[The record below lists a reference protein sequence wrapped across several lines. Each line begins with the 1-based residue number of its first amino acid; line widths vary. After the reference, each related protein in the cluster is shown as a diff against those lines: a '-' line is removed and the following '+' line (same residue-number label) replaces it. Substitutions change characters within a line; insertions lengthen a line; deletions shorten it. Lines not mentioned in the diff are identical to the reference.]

1 MSDQIESLLKTANST
16 NAPVNSVTSARR
28 DMADADAARELFGAV
43 CSNLFDIKKWGEHSS
58 PSDYVLFDRSGRDV
72 SGQPIVEGAFIRI
85 SIYGSGKNDW
95 VQVES
100 ILRSE
105 NEMVITVK
113 PTYDPTAEPRDTGTI
128 SHFFHS
134 EARNNFCV
142 QLDGAV
148 VNFYVIGLNERQN
161 VSETESVVETVRNSA
176 VANVG
181 YYTGSQKA
189 IWAEFSKN
197 FLRTDEERADGKD

>member
-16 NAPVNSVTSARR
+16 DAPVNSVTSARR
-28 DMADADAARELFGAV
+28 DLADADGARELFGVV
-43 CSNLFDIKKWGEHSS
+43 CRNLLDIKKWGEHSS
-58 PSDYVLFDRSGRDV
+58 PSDYILVDRTGRDI
-72 SGQPIVEGAFIRI
+72 SGQPIREGEFIRI
-85 SIYGSGKNDW
+85 SIYGSGKYDW
-95 VQVES
+95 VQIS
-100 ILRSE
+100 NIHRSE

-113 PTYDPTAEPRDTGTI
+113 PSYDPTAEPVDTRTI

-142 QLDGAV
+142 QLDGNV

-161 VSETESVVETVRNSA
+161 TSETDSIVETVRNSA

-181 YYTGSQKA
+181 YYTGMQKA
-189 IWAEFSKN
+189 VWAEFCKN
-197 FLRTDEERADGKD
+197 FLRTDEERANAQD